1 MQVGDLVKIWLW
13 DEDESEVGVII
24 DMDKNTIPEKVFVR
38 TLEGRMVDG
47 WEDECEVLNAA

>member
-1 MQVGDLVKIWLW
+1 MQVGDLVKIWLT
-13 DEDESEVGVII
+13 EDESEVGVII